1 MQVRYVGSADSVFVS
16 ALGVTVQQGET
27 VDAGDLAESLLDQP
41 ANWQPVKAAKT
52 STPKEG

>member
-1 MQVRYVGSADSVFVS
+1 MQVRYVGSADSVFVP

-41 ANWQPVKAAKT
+41 ANWQPVKAAK